1 MSIFEN
7 PPSATGTFSAEP
19 DPSLV
24 AAIGAHHSLES
35 AVTDLVD
42 NSVDAGASQIL
53 LRFLLRDDRP
63 VGFLV
68 VDNGRGMSESQLDK
82 AMVYGKRRDYEA
94 TDLGHYGVGLKAASL
109 SQADHMAVF
118 SRRLGASPVGRG
130 LDRTT
135 LGDGAPR
142 VERYASSDVELR
154 FAAIDAGFDLAQG
167 TVVQWDRP
175 RTFIVASEKLETA
188 RWLTT
193 VIELLRMHLGLI
205 HHRHLETAQI
215 RITIDQFDVES
226 ATCGAPMNVEPLDP
240 FGYQRSGAVE
250 YPNKLTTSVDGTNV
264 ELEVHMWPAS
274 GSASA
279 NFLLGTSDGIAR
291 QGLYVY
297 RNGRLLQ
304 AGGWNTLCEI
314 REERRFARFRLEMT
328 PELEHLVAMNPEKSG
343 VELASGLAAALRL
356 SRSVDGQMSFTEA
369 VAMASGI
376 DTESRKRQR
385 RYERLVEPG
394 RGFPPGVK
402 AAMEK
407 EYGFESGA
415 LPFGVE
421 WNFLSDDQ
429 VFDINLERRKIVL
442 NAVHHSALAG
452 VEGPAGQGQAP
463 LVTTLIYMLA
473 RSDLKRA
480 VGGKQW
486 QEELEML
493 QAVLIA
499 AVQAE
504 NAWREGRRTASERQH

>member
-1 MSIFEN
+1 MSVLEN
-7 PPSATGTFSAEP
+7 PPIATGTYAAEP

-53 LRFLLRDDRP
+53 LRFLLRNDQP
-63 VGFLV
+63 VGFLI
-68 VDNGRGMSESQLDK
+68 VDNGRGMSEAQLDK
-82 AMVYGKRRDYEA
+82 AMVYGQRRDYES

-118 SRRLGASPVGRG
+118 SRRSGASPVGRG
-130 LDRTT
+130 LDRST
-135 LGDGAPR
+135 LGDGSPR
-142 VERYASSDVELR
+142 VERYASSDVEAR
-154 FAAIDAGFDLAQG
+154 FEALDAGFELLHG
-167 TVVQWDRP
+167 TAVQWDRP
-175 RTFIVASEKLETA
+175 RTFIVANDKLETA

-193 VIELLRMHLGLI
+193 IIELLRMHLGLI
-205 HHRHLETAQI
+205 HHRHLETGQI
-215 RITIDQFDVES
+215 RITVDQFDLEMGI
-226 ATCGAPMNVEPLDP
+226 AGAPMEVEPLDP

-250 YPNKLTTSVDGTNV
+250 YPLKLTTSVDGTNV
-264 ELEVHMWPAS
+264 ELEAHMWPAS
-274 GSASA
+274 GASSAK
-279 NFLLGTSDGIAR
+279 FLLGTSDGISR

-297 RNGRLLQ
+297 RNNRLLQ
-304 AGGWNTLCEI
+304 AGGWNTLCEL
-314 REERRFARFRLEMT
+314 REERRFARFRLELT
-328 PELEHLVAMNPEKSG
+328 PELENLVAMNPEKSG

-356 SRSVDGQMSFTEA
+356 SLSVDGRISFKEA
-369 VAMASGI
+369 VEVASGL

-407 EYGFESGA
+407 EYGFEAGA

-421 WNFLSDDQ
+421 WNFLPEDR
-429 VFDINLERRKIVL
+429 VFDINLDSRKIIL

-473 RSDLKRA
+473 RADLKRA
-480 VGGKQW
+480 IGGKQW
-486 QEELEML
+486 REELEML
-493 QAVLIA
+493 QSVLIA

-504 NAWREGRRTASERQH
+504 NAWREGRRTANERQR